1 MLKFEQKKKKS
12 CQRNVAKM
20 QKTDDTKLSPSW
32 ISLMPKNAGCNF
44 VQISAFLH
52 LQGKL
57 SIIARDQFNRANVP
71 SILTKQFSYRDKWEH
86 HLAMLILNLCLLIG
100 LVQDLFYWNRN
111 RTCSILRG
119 IHWACLYPI
128 KTLGISWVQTL
139 HGLIF
144 KQAVYP
150 QCHSLSCKHVDV
162 KIFIEST
169 LLRFNPVWTGFCH
182 SLSTFAELIDATSV
196 RIMRQKFLTLRPSSS
211 SSSSPST
218 PSPAKLSIVSKLRL
232 KSHLCLKV
240 KL

>member
-1 MLKFEQKKKKS
+1 MLQRCERLMTLNCHHLEFRWCQKMLAAILCKFQLFCTCK
-12 CQRNVAKM
+12 
-20 QKTDDTKLSPSW
+20 
-32 ISLMPKNAGCNF
+32 
-44 VQISAFLH
+44 
-52 LQGKL
+52 GKL

-144 KQAVYP
+144 KQKAVYP

-162 KIFIEST
+162 KIFIESN

-240 KL
+240 KLQTFFRNFCRS